1 MRIFLFSFGELSTV
15 SIIIPQN
22 VIRNLMKYFLLV
34 LFSFSLK
41 LSAADNFLV
50 SNFVKPAKSLSFNSL
65 HTNQVSSQHSGI
77 SHEKNI
83 IGRPDKPNIVLLL
96 ADDLG
101 WQDVGCYDID
111 LESPMETPHI
121 DALAKK
127 GVLFRQGYSPAP
139 TCAPTRCAIMSGR
152 HPAVAQKTH
161 VVGGNPPTPYNKT
174 AHPVMDPW
182 YSGRMK
188 LSEVTIAEA
197 LQGNGYATGHTGK
210 WHMAIDHNAFP
221 QPEDQGFTFTRH
233 DLGESRAM
241 RPHRLT
247 GFATNKKDDPYKLD
261 ENGYPRDQTTIDA
274 IEFIAK
280 NKENPF
286 FLYYAAWLV
295 HTPIHSRSKDLL
307 KKYCDKLGVDFPVD
321 PVGWSLNG
329 QQNPYY
335 CAMVEMFDAYIGQI
349 INYLEETED
358 PRWPGHKLIE
368 NTYIILTSDNGGMEK
383 VPGEIITDNYPL
395 DKGKINAKE
404 GGVRV
409 PFIITGPKIKAN
421 QKSNVMVNGLD
432 FYPTILAWTGT
443 QRPKVQNLNGS
454 DLSKFLE
461 INPQSASLVKD
472 SMGEIRNSMIW
483 HFPHGVAQQSTL
495 RVNGWKLVYNYMP
508 TKPKLELYQL
518 YKNYPNPSSRVD
530 IEEAENLVA
539 KMPDKAEQ
547 MRKELFRRLDEMN
560 ASYPYRNPHY
570 KGQLLHKDKVC
581 VGVAN
586 GMDREG
592 NSVWAQFK
600 GRGSKVVKGQ
610 LLYSLNGGEKSEEWY
625 VKKALIK
632 GNRLVAKLP
641 SNATHY
647 VFNFV
652 DEHNFLVSYP
662 EMPDLLEAGKQKG
675 KGPYSS
681 SAFVVKNLK

>member
-1 MRIFLFSFGELSTV
+1 MLIT
-15 SIIIPQN
+15 
-22 VIRNLMKYFLLV
+22 LV
-34 LFSFSLK
+34 SFSSEIFAENK
-41 LSAADNFLV
+41 LLPSHFDKSARI
-50 SNFVKPAKSLSFNSL
+50 LSFNTVNSKQFASL
-65 HTNQVSSQHSGI
+65 TSGI
-77 SHEKNI
+77 IENQKKFK
-83 IGRPDKPNIVLLL
+83 RPDRPNVVLLL

-121 DALAKK
+121 DELAKK

-174 AHPVMDPW
+174 AHAVMDPW
-182 YSGRMK
+182 ISGRMK

-197 LQGNGYATGHTGK
+197 LQGNGYVTGHTGK

-221 QPEDQGFTFTRH
+221 QPEDQGFDFTRH

-247 GFATNKKDDPYKLD
+247 GFATNKKNDPYQLD
-261 ENGYPRDQTTIDA
+261 HKGFPKDRTTLDA
-274 IEFIAK
+274 IQFM
-280 NKENPF
+280 KENKGKPF

-295 HTPIHSRSKDLL
+295 HTPIHSRSKALL
-307 KKYCDKLGVDFPVD
+307 QKYCQKLGVEFPKD
-321 PVGWSLNG
+321 SSGWALSG
-329 QQNPYY
+329 QRNPYY
-335 CAMVEMFDAYIGQI
+335 CAMVEMLDAYIGQI
-349 INYLEETED
+349 INYLEVTED

-368 NTYIILTSDNGGMEK
+368 NTYLILTSDNGGMEK

-409 PFIITGPKIKAN
+409 PFIITGPKIKSN
-421 QKSNVMVNGLD
+421 QESNVMVNGLD
-432 FYPTILAWTGT
+432 FYPTILSWTGT
-443 QRPKVQNLNGS
+443 ERPQTQNLDGS

-461 INPQSASLVKD
+461 IDPQLATLVKD
-472 SMGEIRNSMIW
+472 SNGEIRNSMVW
-483 HFPHGVAQQSTL
+483 HFPHGVAQQSTF
-495 RVNGWKLVYNYMP
+495 RVNGWKLIYNYMP
-508 TKPKLELYQL
+508 QKPRLELYQL
-518 YKNYPNPSSRVD
+518 YKNYPSSSRRID
-530 IEEAENLVA
+530 IEEAKNLVA
-539 KMPDKAEQ
+539 EMPDKAEQ

-560 ASYPYRNPHY
+560 ASYPYKNPHY
-570 KGQLLHKDKVC
+570 KGKLLHKDTVC
-581 VGVAN
+581 IGVAN
-586 GMDREG
+586 GIDKES
-592 NSVWAQFK
+592 NLVWARFK
-600 GRGSKVVKGQ
+600 DRGAKVIKGQ
-610 LLYSLNGGEKSEEWY
+610 LVYTFNGGDKSEEWY
-625 VKKALIK
+625 LSKALIQ
-632 GNRLVAKLP
+632 GNRLVAELP
-641 SNATHY
+641 KNATHY

-662 EMPDLLEAGKQKG
+662 EMPDLLEAGKRKG

-681 SAFVVKNLK
+681 SAFAVQSNHKID